1 MLLLSDDGAHAVT
14 YELGWRELADPS
26 TRASRAVR
34 LQAGHNLKS
43 SVTYTYR
50 FDSFAEPMLPYDGF
64 GIKCDECEPICTHFL
79 ARSLLRSATMQR
91 LLPVAGRVNSVRR
104 ASDLTSKAQVCVRW

>member
-1 MLLLSDDGAHAVT
+1 MT

-50 FDSFAEPMLPYDGF
+50 FDSFAEPLLPYDGF
-64 GIKCDECEPICTHFL
+64 GIKCDKCEHIRTHVL
-79 ARSLLRSATMQR
+79 VR
-91 LLPVAGRVNSVRR
+91 LLHRFANMQS
-104 ASDLTSKAQVCVRW
+104 SS